1 MYAEL
6 VSPELALVDPEL
18 AERARRSLPEPDT
31 LARLERA
38 VRAPDAPPRARHALR
53 TPTVARTAV
62 LLVLGASL
70 VLNVN
75 LLTEGG
81 TAPRVPDQPAKSAAP
96 IQKAAPRY
104 GVSAAQRRIVPP
116 HVRHPGVA
124 RPRKALEAPSLTL
137 RWPEAPSAV
146 QYDLVIWRGHQRVLD
161 VWRRTP
167 RVDLADLPCTQARK
181 LRPGLRYLWFA
192 YPLLRGGSP
201 QRFGPLLRY
210 GVFRAS
216 RSDACGSKKT
226 RAGRVRSRPASA
238 TGRR

>member
-31 LARLERA
+31 LSPLELA
-38 VRAPDAPPRARHALR
+38 LPAPAATPRPRYTLR

-96 IQKAAPRY
+96 VQKPAPRY

-116 HVRHPGVA
+116 HVSHPSVA
-124 RPRKALEAPSLTL
+124 RPPKAAQAPSLTL

-161 VWRRTP
+161 V
-167 RVDLADLPCTQARK
+167 
-181 LRPGLRYLWFA
+181 
-192 YPLLRGGSP
+192 
-201 QRFGPLLRY
+201 
-210 GVFRAS
+210 
-216 RSDACGSKKT
+216 
-226 RAGRVRSRPASA
+226 
-238 TGRR
+238 